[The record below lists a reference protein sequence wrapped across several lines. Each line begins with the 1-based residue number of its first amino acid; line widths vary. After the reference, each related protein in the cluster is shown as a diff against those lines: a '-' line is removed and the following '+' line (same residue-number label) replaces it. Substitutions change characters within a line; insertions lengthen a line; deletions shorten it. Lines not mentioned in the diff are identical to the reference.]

1 MGSSKFPA
9 VKILFLAVSRKA
21 NVFLFQLCKY
31 QQETFEFLSEKL
43 ICDPLRKSFN
53 ESSSN

>member
-9 VKILFLAVSRKA
+9 VKILFLAASRKA

-31 QQETFEFLSEKL
+31 QQETFEFLNKKL
-43 ICDPLRKSFN
+43 ICGPIK
-53 ESSSN
+53 EVI